1 MTRKYNKQN
10 YSDDKTS
17 TFIWFLS
24 SHSTRLKTGSSANR
38 PIHSTQVFEN
48 WSFQM
53 KTLTFIQV
61 VSSRST
67 WSAKT
72 GPGRPIIHS
81 PLLSRMHLECSHNW
95 MKAFKQYYWSK
106 ISSTLSEDL
115 STMKVLWSNH
125 CLWILE
131 LLPDFRNASQ
141 LEHFLPATSVLKFA
155 DWIKILWSVFATLKG
170 KLWPLCKSV
179 SYVHGDLALWDSYSY
194 SENEG
199 RGSLGNETQQT
210 VGFNQDLGYYSYS
223 ANEALRGLG
232 RHNGTEFNEDLV
244 ALPPTF
250 PPTVLKP

>member
-1 MTRKYNKQN
+1 M
-10 YSDDKTS
+10 YSVETPLRARS
-17 TFIWFLS
+17 
-24 SHSTRLKTGSSANR
+24 
-38 PIHSTQVFEN
+38 IHN
-48 WSFQM
+48 
-53 KTLTFIQV
+53 
-61 VSSRST
+61 
-67 WSAKT
+67 
-72 GPGRPIIHS
+72 PHYIIHS